1 MRLVWFDSVSL
12 LLTHCCCARPT
23 DPPTQV
29 LSLEDE
35 RYADW
40 WAFGDRLGLYA
51 MCHLTAV
58 TTTAVVSRLAEKYPG
73 VSWVIAHS
81 GQSWG
86 FAEDVAACVAGAAH
100 GNVYAELTYTAV
112 TNRVVEYLVGATDAG
127 HVLFG
132 TDAPMRDPR
141 PQLGWVVWADLPSED
156 RLRIVG
162 ANFDGIL
169 ARAGGGVADGC

>member
-1 MRLVWFDSVSL
+1 
-12 LLTHCCCARPT
+12 
-23 DPPTQV
+23 
-29 LSLEDE
+29 
-35 RYADW
+35 
-40 WAFGDRLGLYA
+40 

-169 ARAGGGVADGC
+169 GRARVGGGPRRTRCAFARRVPCQRAGVQARCCYLSLPI

>member
-1 MRLVWFDSVSL
+1 MPIVDS
-12 LLTHCCCARPT
+12 PT
-23 DPPTQV
+23 IQ
-29 LSLEDE
+29 
-35 RYADW
+35 
-40 WAFGDRLGLYA
+40 DRLRW
-51 MCHLTAV
+51 TIRFVV
-58 TTTAVVSRLAEKYPG
+58 TVCIRDKTEIRGRANK
-73 VSWVIAHS
+73 
-81 GQSWG
+81 
-86 FAEDVAACVAGAAH
+86 
-100 GNVYAELTYTAV
+100 NTAV

-169 ARAGGGVADGC
+169 ARAGGGVAGGC